1 VWLSQAPS
9 APAQVLPGRTCNAVK
24 NHWNATL
31 RRIVRN
37 GPDRVP
43 ITPLEKYLHELG
55 CAKPR
60 PGARPPAPPPPRLA
74 AARAPALPRGA
85 WRRACRRGPRAGA
98 FVLGA
103 LRAHRCAQAGRP
115 LGGCVGACARGRA
128 CVPASLGACAGSS
141 GVWLPAGCGLIS
153 GPQRAGD
160 KPWTK
165 PQATTRARGP
175 RPPLAM
181 PARASAL
188 PPGAVFGL
196 PTPGLMVGSPAL
208 GLPPVP
214 APPAPPIYGV
224 VVGLAMP
231 GTGAGAQR
239 SYELR
244 IDIAAARAAAA
255 AVASGPGPRGGGG
268 AGRDGAPSAAA
279 AAEGGSDDGGAGAD
293 DGETDGAATGGEVR
307 SGACHARSSASG
319 GRHDSCLAA
328 GASEGCPAGAQPAVR
343 VVLLVWRRAC

>member
-1 VWLSQAPS
+1 
-9 APAQVLPGRTCNAVK
+9 
-24 NHWNATL
+24 
-31 RRIVRN
+31 
-37 GPDRVP
+37 
-43 ITPLEKYLHELG
+43 
-55 CAKPR
+55 
-60 PGARPPAPPPPRLA
+60 
-74 AARAPALPRGA
+74 
-85 WRRACRRGPRAGA
+85 
-98 FVLGA
+98 
-103 LRAHRCAQAGRP
+103 
-115 LGGCVGACARGRA
+115 
-128 CVPASLGACAGSS
+128 
-141 GVWLPAGCGLIS
+141 
-153 GPQRAGD
+153 
-160 KPWTK
+160 
-165 PQATTRARGP
+165 
-175 RPPLAM
+175 M

-255 AVASGPGPRGGGG
+255 AVASGPGPRAGGG

-279 AAEGGSDDGGAGAD
+279 AAEGGSDGGGDRAD

-307 SGACHARSSASG
+307 PGAWHARPQ
-319 GRHDSCLAA
+319 HPVAA
-328 GASEGCPAGAQPAVR
+328 TTRATSLGASEGGQAGALPAVL
-343 VVLLVWRRAC
+343 VGLLVWRRGC